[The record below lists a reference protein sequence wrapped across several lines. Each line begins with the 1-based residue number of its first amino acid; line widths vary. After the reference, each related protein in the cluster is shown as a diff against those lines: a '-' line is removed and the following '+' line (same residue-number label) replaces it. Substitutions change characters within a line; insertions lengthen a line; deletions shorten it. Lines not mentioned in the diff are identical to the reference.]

1 MPNVSAALGN
11 DAVTLYYPNG
21 GSYSQHQRTMQTGW
35 YSADG
40 GSFKAWIQAQLTAL
54 GYVAD
59 SIFVGQNSSYESLIM
74 LSVPAGQT
82 KTPYL
87 VLNSSLASILGYSST
102 AIGVADATS
111 TQSILSDSVPKPHVT
126 NSLELHC
133 NMTASNHNP
142 LSHANILGTIPVA
155 QVDYGGLLS
164 RTWSELQWQDVAK
177 NAYTALE
184 LTVTDQDGMKVS
196 LVDLNVLIVLSFRQK
211 KI

>member
-1 MPNVSAALGN
+1 MPE
-11 DAVTLYYPNG
+11 
-21 GSYSQHQRTMQTGW
+21 GW

-40 GSFKAWIQAQLTAL
+40 GSFKAWIQEQLTSL

-87 VLNSSLASILGYSST
+87 VLNSSLAAILGYSAT
-102 AIGVADATS
+102 QIGAADATS
-111 TQSILSDSVPKPHVT
+111 TQSILSDTVPKPHVT

-133 NMTASNHNP
+133 NMTAANHNP
-142 LSHANILGTIPVA
+142 LSNANILGTIPVA

-164 RTWSELQWQDVAK
+164 RTWSELQWQDVSP
-177 NAYTALE
+177 NAYTKLV
-184 LTVTDQDGMKVS
+184 LTVTDQDGTKVS
-196 LVDLNVLIVLSFRQK
+196 LVDLNVLVVLSFRQK